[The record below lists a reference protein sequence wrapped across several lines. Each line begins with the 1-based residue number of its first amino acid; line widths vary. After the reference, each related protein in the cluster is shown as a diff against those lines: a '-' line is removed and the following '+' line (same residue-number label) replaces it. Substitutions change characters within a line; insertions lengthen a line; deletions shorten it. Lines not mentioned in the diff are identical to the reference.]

1 MKLLRPRGSGGIW
14 PTRASPLT
22 GASFE
27 GLARLRREGDQL
39 LLVAGQAQPRSI
51 HGLLIT
57 VSSYVHVLTF

>member
-14 PTRASPLT
+14 PTRASPLM

-27 GLARLRREGDQL
+27 GLARLRREEDQL
-39 LLVAGQAQPRSI
+39 LLVASQVQPRSI
-51 HGLLIT
+51 HGLLII

>member
-14 PTRASPLT
+14 PTRASPLM

-39 LLVAGQAQPRSI
+39 LLVAGQVQPRSI
-51 HGLLIT
+51 RGLLIT
-57 VSSYVHVLTF
+57 VSPYVHVFTL